1 MLRPLLALT
10 QKELLLYLLA
20 LTLMSAQQLIP
31 FPIAELS
38 RLVQQI
44 QIALNRP
51 DTVTQQMVF
60 VPTAPMKLH
69 AIHQEELL
77 NAQPVALRAVFAQL
91 ILRALLLM
99 PLPMNAVLELTALQL
114 LHARPI
120 AQQHQTVPFKIRFA
134 KT

>member
-1 MLRPLLALT
+1 
-10 QKELLLYLLA
+10 
-20 LTLMSAQQLIP
+20 MSAQQLIP

-44 QIALNRP
+44 QIALDTP